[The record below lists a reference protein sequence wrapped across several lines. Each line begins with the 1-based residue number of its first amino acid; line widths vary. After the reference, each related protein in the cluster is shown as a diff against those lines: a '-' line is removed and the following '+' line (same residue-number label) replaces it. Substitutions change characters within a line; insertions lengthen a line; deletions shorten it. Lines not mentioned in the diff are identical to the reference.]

1 MARANSGLLKPET
14 VLEAARPPTSPL
26 HSRFD
31 WDDTEA
37 AEKYRLWQ
45 ARQLIRTCV
54 EYIPGVAAPMEIF
67 VSLSGDRYD
76 GRGYRITTEVVRD
89 EDLRAQMLEDAL
101 AELDVFRIKY
111 RRLRELAAVFSAIR
125 RVSGRS

>member
-1 MARANSGLLKPET
+1 
-14 VLEAARPPTSPL
+14 
-26 HSRFD
+26 
-31 WDDTEA
+31 
-37 AEKYRLWQ
+37 
-45 ARQLIRTCV
+45 
-54 EYIPGVAAPMEIF
+54 MEIF